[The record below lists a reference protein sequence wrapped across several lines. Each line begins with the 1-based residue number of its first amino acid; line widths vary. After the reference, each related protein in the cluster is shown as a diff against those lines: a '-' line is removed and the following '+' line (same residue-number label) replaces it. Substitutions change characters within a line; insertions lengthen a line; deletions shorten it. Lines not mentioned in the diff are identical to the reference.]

1 MSFFLLFCVV
11 TAATCLLLACPV
23 HTNHI
28 EYCDKKASYQVT
40 VKGVEINP
48 NPIARGQ
55 PATFKISA
63 ITGDDINKGKLV
75 IDVKYFGM
83 HIHQETLD
91 LCKETSCPV
100 STGDFRLSHQQTLP
114 SVTPPKDQPTQ
125 HVSFFLSSSTSQ
137 GSYTLIMKILGEED
151 KQLTCFNFD
160 FSIGFTEP
168 DWILVY

>member
-23 HTNHI
+23 HTNQI

-63 ITGDDINKGKLV
+63 ITGGDINKGKLV

-114 SVTPPKDQPTQ
+114 SFTPP
-125 HVSFFLSSSTSQ
+125 

>member
-1 MSFFLLFCVV
+1 MPFFLLFCVV
-11 TAATCLLLACPV
+11 TAATCLLLTCPV
-23 HTNHI
+23 HANQI

-63 ITGDDINKGKLV
+63 ITGGGITKGKLV

-91 LCKETSCPV
+91 LCEETSCPV
-100 STGDFRLSHQQTLP
+100 STGDFLLSHQQTLP
-114 SVTPPKDQPTQ
+114 SFTPP
-125 HVSFFLSSSTSQ
+125 

-160 FSIGFTEP
+160 FIIGFTEP